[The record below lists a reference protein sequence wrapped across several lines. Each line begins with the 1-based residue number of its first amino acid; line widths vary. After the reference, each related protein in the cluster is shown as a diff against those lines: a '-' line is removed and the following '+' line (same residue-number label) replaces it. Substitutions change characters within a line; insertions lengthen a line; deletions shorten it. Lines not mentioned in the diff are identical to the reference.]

1 MIFSAN
7 FCEIF
12 PILRRISRDDVIN
25 LNTSTRKVG
34 LRVILVQILNISSLS
49 VSLRTTRFNIQNFYM
64 VLALR

>member
-1 MIFSAN
+1 MS
-7 FCEIF
+7 EIF